1 MIYLSFDTEEFDVP
15 REYGVEYDTI
25 KEGMHVSQYG
35 IEHILQ
41 ILNEESI
48 KATFFCTSNFVL
60 NATDLVR
67 RMQREGHEI
76 ASHGCDHWEP
86 KLDDAKLSKKI
97 IEDKIGVLVD
107 GYRQPR
113 MFAVDNNELAN
124 CGYRYNASLNPTF
137 IPGHYSHLRVS
148 RIPWVENGVV
158 QIPTSVSLHLRIPMF
173 WLALHHFPMKT
184 YLLLMKR
191 IVDHDN
197 GFNTY
202 FHPWEFYPLNDHP
215 EFKLPYFKR
224 RKAGMEMEQRLKQVI
239 DFAKEQGYKFGTY
252 TEYANEILK

>member
-86 KLDDAKLSKKI
+86 KTDDAKLSKRI

-113 MFAVDNNELAN
+113 MYAVDNNELAN

-148 RIPWVENGVV
+148 RIPWMENGVV
-158 QIPTSVSLHLRIPMF
+158 QIPTSVSPHLRIPMF
-173 WLALHHFPMKT
+173 WLSLHHLPLNIYFW
-184 YLLLMKR
+184 LMKR
-191 IVDHDN
+191 IVNHDN

-215 EFKLPYFKR
+215 EFKIPYFIR
-224 RKAGMEMEQRLKQVI
+224 RKAGIEMEQRLKQVI
-239 DFAKEQGYKFGTY
+239 DFAKARGYKFGTY
-252 TEYANEILK
+252 REYVNETLK

>member
-15 REYGVEYDTI
+15 REYGVKYDTL
-25 KEGMHVSQYG
+25 KEGMLVSQYG
-35 IEHILQ
+35 IERILQ

-67 RMQREGHEI
+67 RIQKEGHEI

-86 KLDDAKLSKKI
+86 KMDDVKLSKKI
-97 IEDKIGVLVD
+97 IEDKIGVMVD

-137 IPGHYSHLRVS
+137 LPGHYSHMRVP

-158 QIPTSVSLHLRIPMF
+158 QIPASVSPHLRIPMF
-173 WLALHHFPMKT
+173 WLSLHHFPLNT
-184 YLLLMKR
+184 YLWLMKR
-191 IVDHDN
+191 IVDYDN

-215 EFKLPYFKR
+215 EFKIPYIIR
-224 RKAGMEMEQRLKQVI
+224 RKAGMEMEKRLKQVI
-239 DFAKEQGYKFGTY
+239 SFAKARGYKYGTY
-252 TEYANEILK
+252 REYANETLE